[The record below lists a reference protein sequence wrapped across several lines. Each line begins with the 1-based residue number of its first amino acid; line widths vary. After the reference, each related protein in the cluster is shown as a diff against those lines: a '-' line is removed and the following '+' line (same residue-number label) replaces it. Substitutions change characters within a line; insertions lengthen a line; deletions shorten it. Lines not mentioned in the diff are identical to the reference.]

1 MPATIS
7 EERPDEPDA
16 TQLITELQNHLESFY
31 PPESRHG
38 FSVER
43 LLAEAV
49 TFFVVRVE
57 GEAAGCGGIKLFQG
71 EYGEIKR
78 MYVRPQFR
86 GLRLG
91 KMILERLA
99 DHAVAHGITL
109 LRLETG
115 IHQRAAIRL
124 YEESGFHRIPPFGSY
139 TNDPVSLCFEKS
151 LTISTG
157 KR

>member
-1 MPATIS
+1 MTATIT
-7 EERPDEPDA
+7 EERPDTTDSTLLVE
-16 TQLITELQNHLESFY
+16 ELQTHLESFY

-49 TFFVVRVE
+49 TFFVVYVD
-57 GEAAGCGGIKLFQG
+57 GEAAGCGGIKLFEG
-71 EYGEIKR
+71 DYGEIKR

-86 GLRLG
+86 GLGLG

-99 DHAVAHGITL
+99 EHAVANGITL

-115 IHQRAAIRL
+115 IHQQTAIRL
-124 YEESGFHRIPPFGSY
+124 YEDSGFHRIPPFGPYS
-139 TNDPVSLCFEKS
+139 NDPVSLCFEKS
-151 LTISTG
+151 LD
-157 KR
+157 